1 MKRIRLKHKK
11 KKLLS
16 YFLILAFLLV
26 ISLILVFNYIG
37 KNISDKVQKYADFQA
52 KKFISNVIIEEL
64 DEEIISY
71 MKESDIFIEKNNTI
85 DFNSSL
91 INESLIKISK
101 KLEKRIEQIE
111 DGNDTDFKNG
121 IIYEIP
127 TGIIFNNALLANIG
141 PKIPVRL
148 HMLGDISSEIETNLK
163 DYGINNAIIEV
174 YVKVK
179 VSVQVVLPFSDNKIS
194 LTERIPIALKL
205 IQGEIPNYYLPTQLE
220 KE

>member
-1 MKRIRLKHKK
+1 MK
-11 KKLLS
+11 
-16 YFLILAFLLV
+16 
-26 ISLILVFNYIG
+26 
-37 KNISDKVQKYADFQA
+37 Q
-52 KKFISNVIIEEL
+52 
-64 DEEIISY
+64 
-71 MKESDIFIEKNNTI
+71 SDIFIEKNNTV

-111 DGNDTDFKNG
+111 DGKDDKFKNG

-179 VSVQVVLPFSDNKIS
+179 VSIQVVLPFSSDKITS
-194 LTERIPIALKL
+194 TERIPIALKL
-205 IQGEIPNYYLPTQLE
+205 IQGEIPHYYLPTSLE